1 MPLFY
6 IILTMLIPQFIA
18 GEHGL
23 FGDHESED
31 IRSILFWEKLLLNVG
46 AKVEFCVLHIMYIT

>member
-46 AKVEFCVLHIMYIT
+46 AKVELHIMYIT